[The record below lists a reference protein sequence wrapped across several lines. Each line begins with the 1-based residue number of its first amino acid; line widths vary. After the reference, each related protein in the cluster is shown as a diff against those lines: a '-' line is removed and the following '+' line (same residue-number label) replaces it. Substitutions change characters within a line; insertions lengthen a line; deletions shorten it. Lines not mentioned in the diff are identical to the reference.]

1 MNLSDT
7 VGLMMSDN
15 YEDQFLAEYVQV
27 KIRFQNLVAST
38 NNHPYPNLF
47 DAQTKLLYNYMHV
60 LEAMAKVEGI
70 DLSEE
75 HIEQAIRFVDCRLKV
90 PDPAQDVN
98 VLHASEGQVTMT
110 VDTEVLNKLLATAT
124 DLMANTSDYMKYTAS
139 KLMTFKDRRSKMT
152 RETLERELQRLN
164 AEKELQGLNNEE
176 SKED

>member
-27 KIRFQNLVAST
+27 NIRLNNLLSFIKDGLS
-38 NNHPYPNLF
+38 YPDMNIIADQARYLTWYE
-47 DAQTKLLYNYMHV
+47 QV
-60 LEAMAKVEGI
+60 LKERAKKEGI

-98 VLHASEGQVTMT
+98 VLHTSEGRVTMT
-110 VDTEVLNKLLATAT
+110 VDAEVLNKLLAAAT

-139 KLMTFKDRRSKMT
+139 KIMPFKDRRSKLT
-152 RETLERELQRLN
+152 KEYLEKELQRLN
-164 AEKELQGLNNEE
+164 DEE
-176 SKED
+176 NKDKED